1 MTQTQ
6 CDWCPSTKGKL
17 GHRCRQRGCE
27 DPGRRWLCEAA
38 GRDAATCQG
47 RPEIAHKLRKMRGA
61 GNSPSRP
68 RRVARVRLVRRGQ
81 ASGTRKLGSKELHTV
96 PVRGGV
102 SVVHGGQHPLPLM
115 QRRYRGSSG
124 SQGHCRGRQ
133 PHQFSHGWSTK
144 LPGWC
149 RRPPLV
155 QGQSLEQTTVS
166 LQNCKQ
172 QLQVEQRQVNSVH
185 SHSLKTGVSDWKLE
199 NWGDLRE
206 HWEKE
211 VGWKFSGWWPR
222 IKWTSRCFKTTLY
235 KESRHLN
242 TA

>member
-1 MTQTQ
+1 M
-6 CDWCPSTKGKL
+6 
-17 GHRCRQRGCE
+17 
-27 DPGRRWLCEAA
+27 
-38 GRDAATCQG
+38 CQG

-133 PHQFSHGWSTK
+133 PHQFSHG
-144 LPGWC
+144 
-149 RRPPLV
+149 
-155 QGQSLEQTTVS
+155 
-166 LQNCKQ
+166 
-172 QLQVEQRQVNSVH
+172 
-185 SHSLKTGVSDWKLE
+185 
-199 NWGDLRE
+199 
-206 HWEKE
+206 
-211 VGWKFSGWWPR
+211 
-222 IKWTSRCFKTTLY
+222 
-235 KESRHLN
+235 
-242 TA
+242 